1 MEEIRLLVS
10 FQFPIADVRPFGS
23 IPTLRLSLPDWP
35 EPQTSY
41 YPQFVNYFGKA
52 TERRREPDEAW
63 PDEIKFVKASR
74 GLRFNKLEICTVNTS
89 EQIFHPI
96 CAYRRLFCDGRAVVR
111 METGIAHNRKQDK
124 LTKLSIEDVLT
135 ILRCVS
141 ELPTNVLDRRGVPKT
156 STIISQGKNLAHLY
170 AHASMNRHEEN
181 VVEGYKLV
189 EAGDPMILIEL
200 EPHEIADDLFSSE
213 KQGLTLIRKDWI
225 NGANAL
231 FFRFETS
238 FGAVP
243 TWILQK
249 GSANSDQLRSLRI
262 CLSRLHAEREV
273 LDLVLKQIHR
283 RRLLNPPT
291 EEIVDMIDDYFNE
304 RTKIINRESWAG
316 IKQSGMAAA
325 FDATSS
331 VIRPAIR
338 EQLIRRYEGG
348 RLQVW
353 KKIESFQQQRR
364 STRSVKVINIE
375 SGGSMIERQV
385 NVSGTG
391 NIVNVA
397 DYMSDVKNT
406 VNNNI
411 SSSSASDEVIS
422 LVDELTKEIE
432 RISNQIDPVQLKKL
446 GKNVQALSSEVAS
459 EEPDKRWYEVSIQ
472 GIVDAAKAVGDI
484 AEPVIKVAEKL
495 SLLLLV

>member
-1 MEEIRLLVS
+1 M
-10 FQFPIADVRPFGS
+10 
-23 IPTLRLSLPDWP
+23 
-35 EPQTSY
+35 
-41 YPQFVNYFGKA
+41 
-52 TERRREPDEAW
+52 
-63 PDEIKFVKASR
+63 
-74 GLRFNKLEICTVNTS
+74 
-89 EQIFHPI
+89 
-96 CAYRRLFCDGRAVVR
+96 
-111 METGIAHNRKQDK
+111 
-124 LTKLSIEDVLT
+124 
-135 ILRCVS
+135 
-141 ELPTNVLDRRGVPKT
+141 
-156 STIISQGKNLAHLY
+156 
-170 AHASMNRHEEN
+170 
-181 VVEGYKLV
+181 
-189 EAGDPMILIEL
+189 
-200 EPHEIADDLFSSE
+200 
-213 KQGLTLIRKDWI
+213 
-225 NGANAL
+225 
-231 FFRFETS
+231 
-238 FGAVP
+238 
-243 TWILQK
+243 
-249 GSANSDQLRSLRI
+249 
-262 CLSRLHAEREV
+262 
-273 LDLVLKQIHR
+273 KQIHR

-291 EEIVDMIDDYFNE
+291 EETVDMIDDYFNE

-338 EQLIRRYEGG
+338 EQLVRRYEGG

-391 NIVNVA
+391 SIVNVA
-397 DYMSDVKNT
+397 DYISDVKNT

-432 RISNQIDPVQLKKL
+432 RISNQIDPVQLKKM

-459 EEPDKRWYEVSIQ
+459 EEPDRRWYEVSIQ

-484 AEPVIKVAEKL
+484 AEPVIKVAKKL
-495 SLLLLV
+495 SLLLLA